1 MKEAVISTSA
11 LNSYGSRVLTDGID
25 TSQYE
30 KNPVLLWMHQ
40 RGWSGDRTMPIGRM
54 ENLRR
59 DGDKLIGTPVF
70 DDGDDFA
77 RHVREKWENGFL
89 KMVSAGVEILATSD
103 EAEDLLPGQ
112 KRPTVT
118 KSKLVEV
125 SIVDIGANDEALQ
138 LASPAFICSSQ
149 FFERSSQAS
158 GLGIFAEAQASKPG
172 NFAEAHQA
180 KAVTVHSSQLDEERL
195 NSILPLFE
203 NHSDNDNHNGNE
215 NDNHNGNENDNK
227 NKNQKENE
235 MNKKEICEFLGL
247 SETASDAEVLDTLK
261 LMKARDTQMQALE
274 LSMIESAV
282 DDAISDKR
290 VTLAKREHFVELGKK
305 VGLKSLKETLDCMKA
320 AVKPLDVIKPDG
332 NGNRDDNGVLDLAK
346 LTKLSEVP
354 EDKIVEVK
362 EKHPDDYLRLY
373 KGEYGVGF

>member
-1 MKEAVISTSA
+1 
-11 LNSYGSRVLTDGID
+11 
-25 TSQYE
+25 
-30 KNPVLLWMHQ
+30 
-40 RGWSGDRTMPIGRM
+40 
-54 ENLRR
+54 
-59 DGDKLIGTPVF
+59 
-70 DDGDDFA
+70 
-77 RHVREKWENGFL
+77 
-89 KMVSAGVEILATSD
+89 
-103 EAEDLLPGQ
+103 
-112 KRPTVT
+112 
-118 KSKLVEV
+118 
-125 SIVDIGANDEALQ
+125 
-138 LASPAFICSSQ
+138 
-149 FFERSSQAS
+149 
-158 GLGIFAEAQASKPG
+158 
-172 NFAEAHQA
+172 
-180 KAVTVHSSQLDEERL
+180 
-195 NSILPLFE
+195 
-203 NHSDNDNHNGNE
+203 
-215 NDNHNGNENDNK
+215 
-227 NKNQKENE
+227 